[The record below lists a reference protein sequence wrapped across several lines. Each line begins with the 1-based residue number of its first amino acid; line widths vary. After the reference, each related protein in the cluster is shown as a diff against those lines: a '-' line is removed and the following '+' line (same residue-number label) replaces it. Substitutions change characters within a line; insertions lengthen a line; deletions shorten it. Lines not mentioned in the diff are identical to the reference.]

1 MERYLSLSLFQ
12 LKTRNWRDLHFR
24 CNRLVMHFI
33 NNMVI
38 ELMWVDFVLETFCF
52 GMGSGNYFKL
62 KEPELIS
69 SQTLFLEIIVF
80 PD

>member
-1 MERYLSLSLFQ
+1 
-12 LKTRNWRDLHFR
+12 
-24 CNRLVMHFI
+24 
-33 NNMVI
+33 
-38 ELMWVDFVLETFCF
+38 
-52 GMGSGNYFKL
+52 MGSGNYFKL